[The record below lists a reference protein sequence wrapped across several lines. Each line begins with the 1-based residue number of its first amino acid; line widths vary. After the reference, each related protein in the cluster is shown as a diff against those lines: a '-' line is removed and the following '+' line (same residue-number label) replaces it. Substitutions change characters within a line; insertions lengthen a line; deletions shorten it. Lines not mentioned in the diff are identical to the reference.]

1 MLHYGRT
8 CGLGSQV
15 CQYYI
20 FPLGE
25 CDLRNR
31 TGLLCLTAWLET
43 PPKPGLTRTCTD
55 NEPMGKSMS
64 VQKRVM
70 LEMKTQP
77 FPSSTEETDPRLL
90 ESLAILN
97 QISNA
102 INRIGSNDA
111 DQNDLSLQLIVDS
124 AIRVVP
130 GSSAVIYTYDQK
142 TGLFENESRVSAEP
156 KGHAPST
163 TNHPDDAPRPHGS
176 GMRTI
181 KRRRRIFSYEEP
193 DLNVHPYHTARGV
206 KAVACF
212 PLIVAEQV
220 VGLLYIYL
228 HEERQFTH
236 LEQLMLDNFVNQAAM
251 AIYHS
256 RRLAGI
262 RRDLIRK
269 NEELNQLR
277 QAGLLISSRL
287 RLEETLD
294 SILQLALEITNA
306 QYGIF
311 RLLDKN
317 GEFLVTRAV
326 TGTRLQRPLVEKLPL
341 DGNSIMAHVAR
352 TREPLLISDL
362 QQEPW
367 SRIYYPL
374 DSSLEMRS
382 ELAVPLIN
390 SSGRL
395 EGVLNLESPQVGA
408 FSDDDN
414 HILQSLATYAITAI
428 QEVRLLDALQEAAQL
443 LISRPTQKVL
453 DRLCVMANDLLNT
466 TSSVIW
472 LTNESGELQLASS
485 NGPTQQIGI
494 ISDIQNQPN
503 ALLIPLPTG
512 DEAKALGMFGVFS
525 PETGGGRIVKSEWD
539 KKVLACLANY
549 AVLAVQNESHQQ
561 ALHTSQ
567 ERHWTAETF
576 AAVGDISANLLH
588 NMNNKVGTIPV
599 RIQAIQDKYHNML
612 ESDSYLSN
620 NLAEIERSAA
630 AAMQIVQE
638 NLSHLRPIRMEH
650 VNIASRVQDAIEAAQ
665 VPATIELETNGLEDL
680 PTVTAGGQSLTFVFR
695 NLIENAIDAMKGN
708 GSILIQGVHLPE
720 LVEIS
725 ITDNGPGIPTELHNQ
740 IFELNFSRTGTQ
752 PGKLGFGLWW
762 VKTLMTRLG
771 GSVIV
776 ESDGHNGTTFRLR
789 LPTVGAEHE

>member
-1 MLHYGRT
+1 
-8 CGLGSQV
+8 
-15 CQYYI
+15 
-20 FPLGE
+20 
-25 CDLRNR
+25 
-31 TGLLCLTAWLET
+31 
-43 PPKPGLTRTCTD
+43 
-55 NEPMGKSMS
+55 MGKSMS
-64 VQKRVM
+64 VRERVL
-70 LEMKTQP
+70 LEMKTQL
-77 FPSSTEETDPRLL
+77 FPSSPEETDPRLL
-90 ESLAILN
+90 EALASLN

-102 INRIGSNDA
+102 INRIGSEDA

-142 TGLFENESRVSAEP
+142 TGMFEDESRVSAEP
-156 KGHAPST
+156 EGRKPLST
-163 TNHPDDAPRPHGS
+163 KAAPDDAPRPSGI

-181 KRRRRIFSYEEP
+181 QRRHRCLSYEEP
-193 DLNVHPYHTARGV
+193 DLDVHPYHAALGV

-251 AIYHS
+251 AIYHA

-317 GEFLVTRAV
+317 GEYLVTRAV
-326 TGTRLQRPLVEKLPL
+326 TGMRLERPLVEKLPL
-341 DGNSIMAHVAR
+341 DGNSVMAHVAR

-362 QQEPW
+362 HQEPW
-367 SRIYYPL
+367 SKIYYPL
-374 DSSLEMRS
+374 DSKLEMRS

-390 SSGRL
+390 ASGRL
-395 EGVLNLESPQVGA
+395 EGVLNLESPQLGA
-408 FSDDDN
+408 FSEDDN

-443 LISRPTQKVL
+443 LISQPTQKVL
-453 DRLCVMANDLLNT
+453 DRLCGMANDLLNT
-466 TSSVIW
+466 SSSAIW
-472 LTNESGELQLASS
+472 LSNESGELQLTSS
-485 NGPTQQIGI
+485 NGPMQYVEK
-494 ISDIQNQPN
+494 ISDVENQPN
-503 ALLIPLPTG
+503 ALLIPLPRG
-512 DEAKALGMFGVFS
+512 DQAKALGMFGVFNS
-525 PETGGGRIVKSEWD
+525 DAGAGAGRGAKSEWD

-549 AVLAVQNESHQQ
+549 AVLALQNESHQQ
-561 ALHTSQ
+561 ALHISQ
-567 ERHWTAETF
+567 EQHWTAETF

-599 RIQAIQDKYHNML
+599 RVQAIQDKYHQIL
-612 ESDSYLSN
+612 ENDSYLAN

-630 AAMQIVQE
+630 DAMLIVQE
-638 NLSHLRPIRMEH
+638 NLSHLRPIRMER
-650 VNIASRVQDAIEAAQ
+650 VNIAARIQEAIRAVQI
-665 VPATIELETNGLEDL
+665 PAMVQIETNGLENL
-680 PTVTAGGQSLTFVFR
+680 PTVNAGGQSLTFVFR
-695 NLIENAIDAMKGN
+695 NLIENALAAMNGS
-708 GSILIQGVHLPE
+708 GSILIQGIHLPE
-720 LVEIS
+720 SVEIS
-725 ITDNGPGIPTELHNQ
+725 ITDSGPGIPAELHNQ
-740 IFELNFSRTGTQ
+740 IFELNFSRTGAQ

-771 GSVIV
+771 GSVTV
-776 ESDGHNGTTFRLR
+776 ESDGAHGTTFRLR
-789 LPTVGAEHE
+789 LPSVDAEAR